1 MRRALSDMIRERF
14 PFITKE
20 ESVTIAF
27 NVIDSAK
34 RIHEQNQTNKQ
45 EQNKD
50 KQNENFTRR
59 RGSC

>member
-27 NVIDSAK
+27 GVIDAVEQISK
-34 RIHEQNQTNKQ
+34 QNQTNKQ

-59 RGSC
+59 